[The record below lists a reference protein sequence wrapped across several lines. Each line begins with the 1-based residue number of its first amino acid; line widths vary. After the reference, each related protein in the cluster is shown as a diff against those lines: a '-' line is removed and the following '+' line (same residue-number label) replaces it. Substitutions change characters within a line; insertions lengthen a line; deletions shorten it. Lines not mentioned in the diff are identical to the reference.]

1 MVTPAAAAAAAD
13 LAFLAPGLVHH
24 FGNLLFVLQG
34 HVLQA
39 DPRDATAPL
48 AAIAGNVDRGAVA
61 LRVWRHLLG
70 DGGPEPGHAGRTLR
84 EVAELA
90 RVGVREAGHRLD
102 ADGCEAAELVVDLA
116 AFVPAVVAALRACLA
131 AVPPGVPTLAVVRWR
146 KEDDVLAIDVQ
157 PEPGSLPF
165 PFPAGAVLAGWSDRA
180 RAGQWPYAA
189 SQTARGLQLAIRMAN
204 FSRS

>member
-1 MVTPAAAAAAAD
+1 MTPAAAAAAD

-39 DPRDATAPL
+39 DPRDAAAPL

-102 ADGCEAAELVVDLA
+102 ADGCEAAERVVDLA
-116 AFVPAVVAALRACLA
+116 AFVPAVVTALRECLAGVPSGVPCRAALAW
-131 AVPPGVPTLAVVRWR
+131 GS
-146 KEDDVLAIDVQ
+146 DDARLAIEVHA
-157 PEPGSLPF
+157 EPGNLPF
-165 PFPAGAVLAGWSDRA
+165 PFPGDAVLLAWERRA
-180 RAGQWPYAA
+180 IERNWPYHGLRRSNGMAFSLEAA
-189 SQTARGLQLAIRMAN
+189 NL
-204 FSRS
+204 SRP